1 MPTRIKVCGITRLE
15 DALSAVEL
23 GAAALGFNFYRPSP
37 RYIDPAKA
45 RAIIE
50 CLPPFVT
57 AVGVYA
63 NEADMDC
70 VTAIA
75 QEAGVSAIQ
84 LHGPRFPEF
93 DELPTVYP
101 LIRAVAVGDDFKAE
115 SLTNLRANGIL
126 LDACHPHLSGGTGRS
141 FDWEVAREAN
151 RYGTII
157 VAGGLNPG
165 NVGRAIQ
172 TVRPFAVDVA
182 SGVESMPG
190 QKDPKLL
197 RAFFAA
203 VQEADRNLL
212 QVAEKR

>member
-15 DALSAVEL
+15 DALLAVEL
-23 GAAALGFNFYRPSP
+23 GAEALGFNFYRPSP
-37 RYIDPAKA
+37 RYIDSATA
-45 RAIIE
+45 RAIIQS
-50 CLPPFVT
+50 LPPFVT

-63 NEADMDC
+63 NETEMDR

-75 QEAGVSAIQ
+75 QEAGVGVIQ
-84 LHGPRFPEF
+84 LHGPRFPDF
-93 DELPTVYP
+93 DGLPTAYP
-101 LIRAVAVGDDFKAE
+101 LIRAVAVGDGFKAE
-115 SLTNLRANGIL
+115 SLSNLRANGFL
-126 LDACHPHLSGGTGRS
+126 LDACHPNLSGGTGKS

-182 SGVESMPG
+182 SGVESGPG
-190 QKDPKLL
+190 QKDSALL

-203 VQEADRNLL
+203 VRAADRNL
-212 QVAEKR
+212 